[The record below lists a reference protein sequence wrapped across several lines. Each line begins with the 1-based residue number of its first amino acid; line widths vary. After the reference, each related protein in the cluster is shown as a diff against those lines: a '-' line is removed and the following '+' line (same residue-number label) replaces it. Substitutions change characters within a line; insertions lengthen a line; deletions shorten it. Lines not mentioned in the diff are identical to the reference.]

1 MITDDGL
8 KSFRDTS
15 GGHAMLP
22 ELSHDE
28 LAEQMFVRDLKM
40 FLGGKVE
47 AVHKSTAFAIRD
59 AAAAKGQNDTY
70 SAVRDALFDRSGFQT
85 WVALRREA
93 QNHMWQSVGHTA
105 DRQRDALNAKARIEH
120 PKGSVTVSPDFVAPA
135 YLGEE
140 DVHLMPGGYT
150 GDRGE
155 DGVLQG
161 AVIDLGGAV
170 FMRGM
175 NGGLL
180 NDRRGQTAVAH
191 VLSCYPDLEPKRI
204 LDMGCGIG
212 ASTVPAAWAF
222 PDAEVHGI
230 DVGASMLRYAHA
242 RAEHLGA
249 AVHFSQQNAEHTN
262 FPDGYFD
269 IVYSCVALHET
280 SPEAVVQIL
289 AESRRLL
296 RPGGV
301 AVHLEV
307 PLLYSEE
314 DLWMA
319 IQSEIEAEYNNEP
332 NWRGALTADY
342 NALMREAGFA
352 TVMVGYQDA
361 AADARKD
368 AKPDGSAFSATSKG
382 PYFSWL
388 IASGRA

>member
-1 MITDDGL
+1 MNIDDGL
-8 KSFRDTS
+8 KTFRDAS

-40 FLGGKVE
+40 FLGGE
-47 AVHKSTAFAIRD
+47 LEGVHKRTAHAIRD

-70 SAVRDALFDRSGFQT
+70 PAVREALFDKSGFQT

-93 QNHMWQSVGHTA
+93 QNHMWQSVGRTT
-105 DRQRDALNAKARIEH
+105 DRQRAALDAKALIQN
-120 PKGSVTVSPDFVAPA
+120 PKGSVTTDPDFVAPA
-135 YLGEE
+135 YVGEE

-150 GDRGE
+150 GTRGDE
-155 DGVLQG
+155 GVMQG
-161 AVIDLGGAV
+161 ALIDLGGAV

-180 NDRRGQTAVAH
+180 NDRRGHTAIAH
-191 VLSCYPDLEPKRI
+191 VLSCYPDLQPKRI

-222 PDAEVHGI
+222 PEAEVHGI

-262 FPDGYFD
+262 FPDGHFD
-269 IVYSCVALHET
+269 LVYSCVALHET
-280 SPEAVVQIL
+280 SQEAVIKIL
-289 AESRRLL
+289 AESHRLL

-307 PLLYSEE
+307 PLLYGED
-314 DLWMA
+314 DLWPAML
-319 IQSEIEAEYNNEP
+319 AELESDYNNEP
-332 NWRGALTADY
+332 NWQGALTADY
-342 NALMREAGFA
+342 TALMRDAGFENP
-352 TVMVGYQDA
+352 MVGYQDA

-368 AKPDGSAFSATSKG
+368 ARPDGSTFSNTSKG

-388 IASGRA
+388 VASGRA